1 MTSDDRPLSHLHDT
15 ETPPAAEMPASQ
27 DECDR
32 SGEQPAGCSESVA
45 ETAQASPDGR
55 QVEDSLLLSNQTVVV
70 GPPAC
75 QAPLLA
81 GGSKAPAKEETA
93 PTRHVERLSPRR
105 AAEAPSMT
113 PSGADPLVVAS
124 LARPALPS
132 QFPAQRPNPQPRAW
146 RRPLMLFVLTC
157 LSTFWAGASGNDL
170 LAALTDPGEVFL
182 SAIGNARQGLLY
194 MGAVMGILL
203 AHEMG
208 HFLQAVRYRVPAS
221 FPIFIPMPITP
232 LGTMGAVIALRGS
245 QANRKELF
253 DIGLTGPWAGLAVA
267 LPMAVIGIR
276 SAEVLPL
283 GGDGLGGYFGDPLV
297 FKLLAAWLRPEVAS
311 GSELVGHANP
321 LVMASWVGMLV
332 TGLNMLPI
340 GQLDGGHATYA
351 LLGANSRW
359 LARAMVAAALAFIVY
374 AEQYGWSVM
383 LALVV
388 FLGTS
393 HPPTAND
400 AAPLG
405 RLRSTI
411 GWISLLIPIFCLTP
425 FPFVP
430 S

>member
-1 MTSDDRPLSHLHDT
+1 MTSDDRPLSHLHDS
-15 ETPPAAEMPASQ
+15 ETPPPAEPQSPPGH
-27 DECDR
+27 CDHSDDR
-32 SGEQPAGCSESVA
+32 FDDFSASVA
-45 ETAQASPDGR
+45 DTAPATSGLRDVDERFP
-55 QVEDSLLLSNQTVVV
+55 LSNQTVVI
-70 GPPAC
+70 GPPAV
-75 QAPLLA
+75 QPPSLAFGSQQKPMGGAAPPFPHPDPLPE
-81 GGSKAPAKEETA
+81 G
-93 PTRHVERLSPRR
+93 ERG
-105 AAEAPSMT
+105 EAPPAAQGSR
-113 PSGADPLVVAS
+113 PWRRPL
-124 LARPALPS
+124 P
-132 QFPAQRPNPQPRAW
+132 QRRAW
-146 RRPLMLFVLTC
+146 RRPLILFVLTC

-170 LAALTDPGEVFL
+170 LGALTDPGEIFL
-182 SAIGNARQGLLY
+182 SAIANARQGLLY
-194 MGAVMGILL
+194 MGAVMAILL

-221 FPIFIPMPITP
+221 FPVFIPMPITP

-253 DIGLTGPWAGLAVA
+253 DIGLSGPWAGLALA

-351 LLGANSRW
+351 LLGSHSRW

-411 GWISLLIPIFCLTP
+411 GWISLAIPIFCLTP